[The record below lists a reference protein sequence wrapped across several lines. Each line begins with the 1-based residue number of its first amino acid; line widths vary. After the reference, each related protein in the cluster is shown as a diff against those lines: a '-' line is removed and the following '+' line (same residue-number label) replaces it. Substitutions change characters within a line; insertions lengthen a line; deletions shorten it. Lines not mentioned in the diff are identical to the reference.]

1 MNRIFL
7 AACLGEEIIG
17 SLLRYETCIC
27 AYYFFESK
35 RFDPKRNPVFIEPVT
50 SIINLK
56 RMNDVCRYAPSLGSY
71 TNQILGWKKSVHTF
85 FESSDEDT
93 PENKGNE
100 VPSTTQLIFAKREVS
115 LTLPEMQATAMDD
128 IVVPECFPDSINK
141 HVSLEKKNRAISGE
155 NVKELNCSQIKAINI
170 ALRASDSLVL
180 LQGPPGT
187 GKTYTISVLLKRL
200 YRAGARVGICSSTN
214 KAVRVAM
221 LQFLRQFDETE
232 RSKLKMLLIGVD
244 DSEIDEELEKFF
256 VHSAP
261 KKFQESYSRLHH
273 CSRHHHWHRH
283 SVPEAGEAPRRVRRK
298 GQLSR

>member
-1 MNRIFL
+1 
-7 AACLGEEIIG
+7 
-17 SLLRYETCIC
+17 
-27 AYYFFESK
+27 
-35 RFDPKRNPVFIEPVT
+35 
-50 SIINLK
+50 
-56 RMNDVCRYAPSLGSY
+56 
-71 TNQILGWKKSVHTF
+71 
-85 FESSDEDT
+85 
-93 PENKGNE
+93 
-100 VPSTTQLIFAKREVS
+100 
-115 LTLPEMQATAMDD
+115 MQATAMDD

-232 RSKLKMLLIGVD
+232 RSKLKILLIGVD
-244 DSEIDEELEKFF
+244 DDKIDEELETFF

-261 KKFQESYSRLHH
+261 KNFQASYSRLQ
-273 CSRHHHWHRH
+273 
-283 SVPEAGEAPRRVRRK
+283 
-298 GQLSR
+298 QLS